1 MFDHG
6 MRVIQEVYCR
16 NTLKT
21 SAAEAV
27 DRKMIATNIIET
39 ERARMSKMVGS
50 CQHQS
55 MRSCQ

>member
-27 DRKMIATNIIET
+27 DRKMIATNNI
-39 ERARMSKMVGS
+39 GN
-50 CQHQS
+50 
-55 MRSCQ
+55 